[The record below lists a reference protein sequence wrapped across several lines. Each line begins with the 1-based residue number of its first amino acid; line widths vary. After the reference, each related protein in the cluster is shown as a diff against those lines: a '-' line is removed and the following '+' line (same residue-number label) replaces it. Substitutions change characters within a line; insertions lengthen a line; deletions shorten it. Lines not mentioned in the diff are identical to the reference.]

1 MSIKNN
7 IETSIKFGGFYES
20 IHSSNIDHMVEAFEY
35 DFDHVDY
42 KKTHQDYIENY
53 SYNLSDYIYYQY
65 KVIINFNKV
74 KLYSPEY
81 YNYSTDTIDC
91 KIKSNQ
97 VYDLNKVI
105 KKDKNF
111 LEYLKNATTNYDGFI
126 SFYTFNE
133 ALSNK
138 NNILIMYVLEY
149 ISNKYNDSILYDL
162 PEFNVYL
169 NKEGQK
175 IENEKMEANERQIE
189 FESNQLNFQF

>member
-53 SYNLSDYIYYQY
+53 SYNLSDYIYDQY
-65 KVIINFNKV
+65 KVIINFNNV

-81 YNYSTDTIDC
+81 YNYSTDKIDC

-97 VYDLNKVI
+97 VYDLNEVI

-111 LEYLKNATTNYDGFI
+111 LEYLKNATTSYDGFM

>member
-53 SYNLSDYIYYQY
+53 SYNLSDYIYDQY

-97 VYDLNKVI
+97 VYDLNEVI

-111 LEYLKNATTNYDGFI
+111 LEYLKKATTSYDGFM

>member
-53 SYNLSDYIYYQY
+53 SYNLSDYIYDQY
-65 KVIINFNKV
+65 KVIINFNNV

-97 VYDLNKVI
+97 VYDLNEVI

-111 LEYLKNATTNYDGFI
+111 LEYLKNATTSYDGFM